1 MRKKENSNKEGWKYL
16 EEVYVQDDSSNL
28 NERKYWINFD
38 ANMINQIII
47 NYNCIFFLLIKL

>member
-47 NYNCIFFLLIKL
+47 NYNCIFLY